1 MIKKETFTKENI
13 DRIVLKY
20 KVDYEVAARAVFA
33 LGLVEALSKVGTEFV
48 FKGGSSL
55 MLLFD
60 APKRLSTDVDILVS
74 PDYDIKFYLDKAAQI
89 FPFKGI
95 DESVRKTNKK
105 ISKKHFR
112 ITYSSTNSDKDFS
125 VLVDVLFADNHYK
138 KTLSVPVNNDLLLCD
153 GEDYFVNVPSPESL
167 LGDKLTAFAPH
178 TIGINFYNED
188 YSNDKRLEV
197 IKQFYDVSCLFDI
210 SKDYVAVKETYE
222 KIAEDEIGYREL
234 ENTPMYC
241 LMDSFNSALCI
252 LSLGK
257 FGKEDYQNYTS
268 GFKKIVGHILGKRLN
283 PNNAY
288 LDAAKIMFL
297 SACLNKGVD
306 PFNCRIQEQELLE
319 DKPYNQINFVRKID
333 KLAFNY
339 VATALKIINS

>member
-1 MIKKETFTKENI
+1 M
-13 DRIVLKY
+13 
-20 KVDYEVAARAVFA
+20 
-33 LGLVEALSKVGTEFV
+33 
-48 FKGGSSL
+48 
-55 MLLFD
+55 
-60 APKRLSTDVDILVS
+60 
-74 PDYDIKFYLDKAAQI
+74 
-89 FPFKGI
+89 
-95 DESVRKTNKK
+95 
-105 ISKKHFR
+105 
-112 ITYSSTNSDKDFS
+112 
-125 VLVDVLFADNHYK
+125 
-138 KTLSVPVNNDLLLCD
+138 
-153 GEDYFVNVPSPESL
+153 
-167 LGDKLTAFAPH
+167 
-178 TIGINFYNED
+178 
-188 YSNDKRLEV
+188 
-197 IKQFYDVSCLFDI
+197 FDI

-339 VATALKIINS
+339 VATAIKIINS